1 MHRRYYV
8 YILANKPYGTLYTG
22 ITNDLARR
30 VWEHGNDVVKG
41 FTREH
46 QTHRL
51 VWYEVH
57 GDAYEAIAREKLLKK
72 WHRDWKISLIQEMN
86 PQWEDL
92 YDEVAVG

>member
-8 YILANKPYGTLYTG
+8 YILASKPYGTLYTG